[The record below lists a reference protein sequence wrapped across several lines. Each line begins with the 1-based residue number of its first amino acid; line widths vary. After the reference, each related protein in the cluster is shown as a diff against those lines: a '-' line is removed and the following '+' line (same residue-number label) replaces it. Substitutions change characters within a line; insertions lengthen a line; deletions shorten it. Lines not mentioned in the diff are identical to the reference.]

1 MPISLAVI
9 ALLVWAGGQALPDS
23 PATLA
28 GNVQKRYA
36 TVRDFSADFVHAYRG
51 GVLRTEAVE
60 RGKVVIKKPGRMR
73 WEYTSPERKL
83 FVSDGTRL
91 YAYVPEDRQVTISEV
106 PGDDRASTSA
116 MFLAGRGDLTRDF
129 DSSFDASLDA
139 PAGTVALKLTPRQPE
154 AEYDWIVLVLDRAS
168 LQIRQLITADA
179 QGGRSTFAF
188 SNLRENTNP
197 ADQTFVF
204 TVPRGVDVITADRIR

>member
-1 MPISLAVI
+1 VPTSLAVI
-9 ALLVWAGGQALPDS
+9 ALLLWAGSQAPPDP
-23 PATLA
+23 PAKLA
-28 GNVQKRYA
+28 GDLQKRYA
-36 TVRDFSADFVHAYRG
+36 TIRDFSADFVHSYRG

-60 RGKVVIKKPGRMR
+60 RGKVVIKKPGKMR
-73 WEYTSPERKL
+73 WEYTAPERKL

-106 PGDDRASTSA
+106 PRDDRASTSA
-116 MFLAGRGDLTRDF
+116 LFLAGRGDLTRDF
-129 DSSFDASLDA
+129 DASIDASVDT
-139 PAGTVALKLTPRQPE
+139 PANTVALRLTPRQPE
-154 AEYDWIVLVLDRAS
+154 AEYDWLVLVLDRAS

-197 ADQTFVF
+197 ADQTFAF

>member
-1 MPISLAVI
+1 VPISLAVI
-9 ALLVWAGGQALPDS
+9 ALLVWAGGQAPPDS
-23 PATLA
+23 PSRLA
-28 GNVQKRYA
+28 EDLQKRYA
-36 TVRDFSADFVHAYRG
+36 TVRDFSADFVHSYRG

-60 RGKVVIKKPGRMR
+60 RGTVIVKKPGKMR

-106 PGDDRASTSA
+106 PGNDRASTSA
-116 MFLAGRGDLTRDF
+116 LFLAGRGDLTRDF
-129 DSSFDASLDA
+129 DSSIDASLDT
-139 PAGTVALKLTPRQPE
+139 PAGTVALKLTPRQAEP
-154 AEYDWIVLVLDRAS
+154 EYDWLVLVIDRAS

-197 ADQTFVF
+197 ADRTFAF
-204 TVPRGVDVITADRIR
+204 TVPRGVDVITTDRIR